1 MVHMT
6 GSLGDTAM
14 QTEERQYLQS
24 SIALTDHGTSSGPLK
39 KKKSLTTLFSL
50 SPRSSR
56 KESKAGAASTVDTE
70 FTSNPPI
77 PAQSWPLVA
86 PELSLR
92 ISSKNPDG
100 NIVQSIDHKHAGIEK
115 LQERQSFDLAS
126 TGLDGQST
134 STIDGKP
141 TGVPVRNFSEPG
153 FRARPGLDEHRA
165 ARKSSAA
172 TSPQSEKPPIQ
183 HAPTFPLS
191 SQRSKTGLRM
201 PSAFSSLP
209 RGRGD
214 SVTSPK
220 KAHFLLQAD
229 LLRPST
235 AGSEFKMKPTG
246 KRRPS
251 ERRTGLEGA
260 FPFSSFENLPQL
272 PAHPWQAHH
281 NTDEMRSSFR
291 SALTTNSSYVGTTS
305 TERSSVVTEGT
316 SITEST
322 VDVPSR
328 PGSKG
333 DGMTVDDAI
342 DMYVA
347 GFADDDEPNTGES
360 RDTSISE
367 EDRRRSTSIA
377 EALSDNIGGTIVPSR
392 STAKAPEILNAVLRS
407 GTLKS
412 RDSQPPSI
420 TSPTSTRDQYGFLKA
435 NHHVTV
441 DQYDAWYS
449 IYLPDQ
455 ERRTKKWSQYMK
467 DQGLPTAQ
475 PIRFPSRSTKTERF
489 IRKGIPPA
497 WRGPAWFF
505 YAGGDAYLKRHVGLY
520 SYLVTRSEAKLPDN
534 DKEAIERDLHR
545 TFPDNVHFKP
555 DSETSIPS
563 IEEQPILTSLRRV
576 LRAYAFHAPR
586 IGYCQSLNFL
596 TGLLLL
602 FLPEEKAFWM
612 LHIITTV
619 YLPGTHNISLE
630 GANIDLWVLMV
641 ALKSTV
647 PTIWSKVSSAGT
659 PADGLD
665 SSARLPP
672 ISLCTTNW
680 FMSIFIGTLPIES
693 VLRVWDVLF
702 YEGSRTLF
710 RVALTI
716 FKFGEQRIKDV
727 SDSMEL
733 FQTVQSLPR
742 DMLDAGQLMTAM
754 CRRGGVGTEWI
765 EARRWERREWYAK
778 ERTRALVTVDDGV
791 RSEYFASR
799 GSDVKD
805 DEALDRKDSIWA
817 RKKRKASMPGKIEG
831 TKAPLPSPQ
840 DGISQVGRQLLAV

>member
-14 QTEERQYLQS
+14 QTEERQYSQS
-24 SIALTDHGTSSGPLK
+24 SIALTNHGTSSGPLK
-39 KKKSLTTLFSL
+39 KKKSITRLFSS

-56 KESKAGAASTVDTE
+56 KESKAGAASTVDTKI
-70 FTSNPPI
+70 TSNPPI

-100 NIVQSIDHKHAGIEK
+100 DIVQSIDHKHAGIEK

-126 TGLDGQST
+126 AGLDGQST
-134 STIDGKP
+134 STIDGKL

-229 LLRPST
+229 SLRPST

-281 NTDEMRSSFR
+281 NTDEVRSSFR

-316 SITEST
+316 SISEST

-367 EDRRRSTSIA
+367 EDRRRSTSM
-377 EALSDNIGGTIVPSR
+377 
-392 STAKAPEILNAVLRS
+392 
-407 GTLKS
+407 
-412 RDSQPPSI
+412 
-420 TSPTSTRDQYGFLKA
+420 RDQYGFLKA

-449 IYLPDQ
+449 TYLPDQ

-467 DQGLPTAQ
+467 DQGLSTSQPT
-475 PIRFPSRSTKTERF
+475 RFPSRSTKTERF

-520 SYLVTRSEAKLPDN
+520 SYLVSRSEAKLPDN

-545 TFPDNVHFKP
+545 TFPDNIHFKP
-555 DSETSIPS
+555 DPETSIPS

-641 ALKSTV
+641 ALKSTM
-647 PTIWSKVSSAGT
+647 PSIWSKVSSAGT